1 MEFVRYGVIT
11 ATSPRMTTQDAPTC
25 QVETFERSMLLNGL
39 NSITGACGG
48 ESARRRQQR
57 RDACTIEING
67 KEEDIGEEG
76 HVVERLWGMGY

>member
-1 MEFVRYGVIT
+1 
-11 ATSPRMTTQDAPTC
+11 
-25 QVETFERSMLLNGL
+25 MLLNGL
-39 NSITGACGG
+39 NSITGTCGG

-76 HVVERLWGMGY
+76 HRV

>member
-1 MEFVRYGVIT
+1 
-11 ATSPRMTTQDAPTC
+11 MTTQDAPTC
-25 QVETFERSMLLNGL
+25 QVETLERSMLLNGL

-48 ESARRRQQR
+48 ESARRRQQW

-76 HVVERLWGMGY
+76 HRV